1 MCWRLS
7 IGTLY
12 LVATPIGNLEDITL
26 RALRILREAPLIA
39 AEDTRHT
46 RKLLTHFAIKAR
58 LTAYHEHNKHARLP
72 SLLAALEEGDV
83 ALVSDAGTPGV
94 NDPGYELVVAAIDAG
109 IPVVPVPGPSAPV
122 AALIGSGI
130 PTAQWI
136 FLGFLPS
143 RPAERKRFL
152 ETWRVVPATLICFEA
167 PHRLR
172 ATLEDM
178 HAVLGPR
185 RIAIGRELTKMHEEW
200 VRGTIDDVARHFE
213 AAAPRGEFTLVVQG
227 YEPDGDAPP
236 TAGHAPDPAI
246 EARARLLALRAAGFS
261 ASTAAKQV
269 ARELKLPRGA
279 VYDLWSTLPPE
290 TEYAPASITAV

>member
-12 LVATPIGNLEDITL
+12 LVSTPIGNLEDITL

-58 LTAYHEHNKHARLP
+58 LTAYHEHNKHTRLP
-72 SLLAALEEGDV
+72 ALLAALEAGDV

-94 NDPGYELVVAAIDAG
+94 NDPGYELVVAAIEAG

-122 AALIGSGI
+122 AALVGSGM
-130 PTAQWI
+130 PTDHWV

-152 ETWRVVPATLICFEA
+152 ETWRMVPATLICFEA
-167 PHRLR
+167 PHRVR
-172 ATLEDM
+172 AALDDM
-178 HAVLGPR
+178 QSVLGER
-185 RIAIGRELTKMHEEW
+185 GIAVARELTKVHEEW
-200 VRGTIDDVARHFE
+200 VRGTIGDVARHFE

-227 YEPDGDAPP
+227 YEPDGDVPP
-236 TAGHAPDPAI
+236 TDDDAPDPRI

-261 ASTAAKQV
+261 ASTAAKHV
-269 ARELKLPRGA
+269 ARELELPRGE
-279 VYDLWSTLPPE
+279 VYDLWSTLPSE
-290 TEYAPASITAV
+290 TD